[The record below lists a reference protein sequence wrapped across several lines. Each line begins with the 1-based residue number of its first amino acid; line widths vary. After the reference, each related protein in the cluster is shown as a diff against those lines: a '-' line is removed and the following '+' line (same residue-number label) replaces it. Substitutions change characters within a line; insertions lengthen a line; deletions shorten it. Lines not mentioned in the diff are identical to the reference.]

1 MKEERAINIRLI
13 RSEELP
19 ESIGG
24 CVSKLDGNDNYL
36 MLING
41 AKSERRQI
49 VSFLHECLH
58 IWRRDH
64 ERTDPVTVIE
74 QEIHEEL
81 REILKEMQNCN
92 L

>member
-13 RSEELP
+13 RSEEVP

-24 CVSKLDGNDNYL
+24 GVSKLDGNDNYL

-49 VSFLHECLH
+49 ASFLHECLH
-58 IWRRDH
+58 IWRRDLDQNDSVTMTEKEEH
-64 ERTDPVTVIE
+64 EVLRRILE
-74 QEIHEEL
+74 EIQHS
-81 REILKEMQNCN
+81 
-92 L
+92 